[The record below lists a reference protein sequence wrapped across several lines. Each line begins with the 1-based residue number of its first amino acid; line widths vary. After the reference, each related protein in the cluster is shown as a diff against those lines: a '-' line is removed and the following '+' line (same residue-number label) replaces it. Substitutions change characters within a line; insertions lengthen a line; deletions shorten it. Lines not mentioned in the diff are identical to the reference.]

1 MLRTCQLRRI
11 LRANTYESCY
21 VYWHLTQSEHKEEE
35 KPEHAENW
43 CHKHLPDSSR
53 VDVLTQLGGDVGIV
67 DVIAVNHV
75 FQNQIQQP

>member
-1 MLRTCQLRRI
+1 MNC
-11 LRANTYESCY
+11 
-21 VYWHLTQSEHKEEE
+21 LTESEHREEE

-43 CHKHLPDSSR
+43 CHKDLPDSRR

-75 FQNQIQQP
+75 LQN